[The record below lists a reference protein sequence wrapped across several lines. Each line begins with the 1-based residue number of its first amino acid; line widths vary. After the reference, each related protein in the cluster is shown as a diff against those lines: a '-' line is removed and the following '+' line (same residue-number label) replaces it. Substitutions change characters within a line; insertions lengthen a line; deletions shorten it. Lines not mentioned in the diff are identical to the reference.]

1 MISMLFFSILNI
13 SITAED
19 TALPIID
26 YFGARPHVQLKNR
39 YVNISCVVKDNAEIQ
54 TVEVII
60 FYPNEYNETEIMSW
74 SPDGKYVYSKIYDVL
89 GNYSF
94 YVVIED
100 KEGSIVNTTSK
111 FFWIT
116 LDKDDIDSDGMPD
129 WWEEKYDLDPE
140 NPKDAGENS
149 DGDEYTNLMEYQIGT
164 NPSKDIFLQNAA
176 YRVRYNSGYLT
187 LSAFLF
193 LFIVVLSIYGLR
205 RRTI

>member
-1 MISMLFFSILNI
+1 MLLFSILSI

-19 TALPIID
+19 TSLSIID
-26 YFGARPHVQLKNR
+26 YFGARPYVQLKNH

-60 FYPNEYNETEIMSW
+60 FYPNEYNETETMSW
-74 SPDGKYVYSKIYDVL
+74 SPNGKYVYSTIYDVL

-94 YVVIED
+94 YVAIED
-100 KEGSIVNTTSK
+100 KEGIMINTTSK

-140 NPKDAGENS
+140 NPKDADENN

-176 YRVRYNSGYLT
+176 YRVRYNSGYLAS
-187 LSAFLF
+187 SAFLF
-193 LFIVVLSIYGLR
+193 VIIAVLSIYGLR
-205 RRTI
+205 RRMI